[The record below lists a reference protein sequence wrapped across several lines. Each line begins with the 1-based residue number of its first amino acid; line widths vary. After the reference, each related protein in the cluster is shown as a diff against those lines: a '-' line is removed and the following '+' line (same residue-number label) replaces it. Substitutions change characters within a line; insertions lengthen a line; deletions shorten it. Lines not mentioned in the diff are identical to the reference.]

1 MGTTNLFVELIV
13 IGTGV
18 AIWLV
23 LLALTVFGYAWV
35 RLDKEWMDSSFVAV
49 FGLIMVYVL
58 GILFDRF
65 ANSIFKDDT
74 LIGKRLYKLLYGK
87 KRAHRKPPQP
97 FDNFDEYDDTKAI
110 VYSRLESLRDLY
122 EYNRS
127 RLRICRGWALNCVLI
142 IVSLNLFIWTRL
154 PQDYPR
160 TRLSAAASAL
170 LLVMAFAAVQGWA
183 DLTSNENKNLKLH
196 KTVIETFKDRTGSA

>member
-13 IGTGV
+13 IGTGT

-23 LLALTVFGYAWV
+23 LLTLTFFGYEWV
-35 RLDKEWMDSSFVAV
+35 KLDKEWMDSSFVAV
-49 FGLIMVYVL
+49 FSLIIVYVL

-74 LIGKRLYKLLYGK
+74 RIGGRLYKLVFGK
-87 KRAHRKPPQP
+87 KKAHKKPPKP
-97 FDNFDEYDDTKAI
+97 FENYDEYDNTKAA
-110 VYSRLESLRDLY
+110 VYSQLESLRDLY

-160 TRLSAAASAL
+160 VRLSASASVL
-170 LLVMAFAAVQGWA
+170 LLAMAFAAVQGWA
-183 DLTSNENKNLKLH
+183 DLTANENKNLSLH
-196 KTVIETFKDRTGSA
+196 KKIVDTLKS